1 MTSVVS
7 VGVFDGVHL
16 GHRAILEQALRRA
29 RARAASCVVVSFDP
43 HPSVVLA
50 RSFQAVAPLT
60 PHPERRALMRALG
73 IDRYEVLPFTRE
85 LAALEPEAFVERHLI
100 EPFGMRDLVVG
111 ANFALG
117 RGRVGNVARLAE
129 IGATRGFEVE
139 AVPLLE
145 LDDGPVS
152 STRIRGLLAE
162 GRVAEAARQL
172 GRRYGI
178 SGRVVTGDG
187 IGRTLGCPTANLML
201 HDEKLLP
208 RDGVYAAWARID
220 GEDTRHPV
228 AMSIGLRPTF
238 GDQARAVEAHL
249 IDWSGELVGRE
260 LMIELESWLHGQVK
274 YESPE
279 ALAVAIKDD
288 IRQIRARLAATSPTP

>member
-1 MTSVVS
+1 ML
-7 VGVFDGVHL
+7 F
-16 GHRAILEQALRRA
+16 
-29 RARAASCVVVSFDP
+29 
-43 HPSVVLA
+43 
-50 RSFQAVAPLT
+50 RS
-60 PHPERRALMRALG
+60 
-73 IDRYEVLPFTRE
+73 
-85 LAALEPEAFVERHLI
+85 
-100 EPFGMRDLVVG
+100 
-111 ANFALG
+111 
-117 RGRVGNVARLAE
+117 
-129 IGATRGFEVE
+129 
-139 AVPLLE
+139 
-145 LDDGPVS
+145 
-152 STRIRGLLAE
+152 
-162 GRVAEAARQL
+162 
-172 GRRYGI
+172 
-178 SGRVVTGDG
+178 
-187 IGRTLGCPTANLML
+187 TANLML